1 MYVPLRNHTHH
12 SLLTGVGSPAAWL
25 ERVRQLGLPGM
36 ALCDV
41 NTLGGLVEALR
52 AATAN
57 ELPLVVGAE
66 LAAPSSPGRAIA
78 LVQDETGYRNLCKL
92 VSACRLGYDP
102 GSQPDASNE
111 EPFDLVHG
119 IARWQAGLVFLVD
132 HPRLLLELMGRV
144 PARQVLAALSPVA
157 LRTEPNRHGTSTG
170 ETRSAQRDALDSLGT
185 DKVPAPARPSAAR
198 DLLDAARATG
208 AAVVAVPDAY
218 YPSAEQRALHRLQV
232 AIKHNALLADLPEA
246 WVAPAPAH
254 LLSVDVLR
262 TSYAQVE
269 DVPGQWPLPP
279 GTADP
284 LLART
289 QLVAQTCTYAPPL
302 GGVLFPQIE
311 LEAGD
316 TPYSRLCQL
325 AFEGA
330 QRRFRPLQPAVLQ
343 RLQYE
348 LSTIQDLGFAPYFL
362 LVHRIAE
369 FAREA
374 GIPHVG
380 RGSAADSLV
389 AYCLRLTDA
398 DPFRYHLP
406 FERFLNPARTDR
418 PDIDLDF
425 CWRRRD
431 EVLEHVFEL
440 FGSERTAMIST
451 LNRFGSRSAFREAA
465 LAHGIP
471 PAEFQRWS
479 RRIPMYGP
487 GASFDGTAGPSGAEE
502 DGEHDPPESDAVHS
516 EMPEGVAKKSAT
528 QGHLSD
534 GAQLTHPGG
543 GGGGCTSNAPTAPLA
558 GPPRTPPRPPEPPL
572 PRSQAP
578 RDPFAA
584 NPLAA
589 TLRSLPDTRH
599 FPFHDPRF
607 AAALRDA
614 GQLLETPRHFG
625 LHPGGVVVSPS
636 AITDVLPCAPSAKGP
651 VVTQFDKHG
660 VEALGLVKMDLLG
673 NRALT
678 TLQDTLDLLAERD
691 VHVDLESLPE
701 DDPQT
706 AELLRRGQTLGCFQ
720 VESPGMRHLLQQTG
734 ACTMDDVIQAV
745 ALIRPGP
752 AQAGMKEAYVRRFR
766 QLEDPA
772 PPHPCLTEV
781 LADTYGVMLYQ
792 EDVMRVAAQAA
803 GMDLPTADRL
813 RRALQKRRMDE
824 LPELQ
829 RAFYAGCEQNGLTR
843 DDAQQ
848 IWLRIEGFASFA
860 FCKAHAVTYGRIA
873 YRAAWLKAHYPIEFL
888 TAFLNSETGYYA
900 PRVYLEEARRLGASL
915 LGPDLNRSAR
925 EFCVQRAPDGRYGIR
940 LGWRQVYGL
949 SETLIERLLHEREQ
963 QPFLSLPDFLQRTGA
978 HVDEARHLIR
988 CGALDA
994 FDRTRPELLWRLH
1007 LLHQKPT
1014 RIPRGERLDAS
1025 EIAAANGRREDLLQS
1040 PSAGWDG
1047 QGIGLGAA
1055 RLAPGQ
1061 QTSLFAPP
1069 PDRPPVMPGLP
1080 DWNPKQRGTA
1090 EHELLGVSLHLHP
1103 TRLFDCPGEARMRQS
1118 VRSPADRRAP
1128 MPPRACA
1135 DVPSLVGA
1143 RITLRAWLA
1152 ASRRVRTN
1160 NGQWMRFLT
1169 LEDETGIAE
1178 AVLFPNVYEQTQDR
1192 LASDQTLLVTGV
1204 VENQLG
1210 ATVLHT
1216 EFLW

>member
-1 MYVPLRNHTHH
+1 
-12 SLLTGVGSPAAWL
+12 
-25 ERVRQLGLPGM
+25 M
-36 ALCDV
+36 AQ
-41 NTLGGLVEALR
+41 A
-52 AATAN
+52 
-57 ELPLVVGAE
+57 
-66 LAAPSSPGRAIA
+66 
-78 LVQDETGYRNLCKL
+78 
-92 VSACRLGYDP
+92 
-102 GSQPDASNE
+102 
-111 EPFDLVHG
+111 
-119 IARWQAGLVFLVD
+119 IARWQAGLLFLVD
-132 HPRLLLELMGRV
+132 HPKLLLELFGRV
-144 PARQVLAALSPVA
+144 PARQVLAALTPAAVSPA
-157 LRTEPNRHGTSTG
+157 ESNAAIQGPRPHGL
-170 ETRSAQRDALDSLGT
+170 AA
-185 DKVPAPARPSAAR
+185 DKVPPPARPSHAQ

-208 AAVVAVPDAY
+208 AAVVAAPDTY
-218 YPSAEQRALHRLQV
+218 YPVAEQRSLHRLQV
-232 AIKHNALLADLPEA
+232 AIKHNALLADLPGDWA
-246 WVAPAPAH
+246 ALAPAH
-254 LLSVDVLR
+254 LWSPKALAARYRDVP
-262 TSYAQVE
+262 
-269 DVPGQWPLPP
+269 DVPGEWPLPP
-279 GTADP
+279 GTPDP

-289 QLVAQTCTYAPPL
+289 LEVARTCTYAPPL
-302 GGVLFPQIE
+302 GGVLFPNIA
-311 LEAGD
+311 LDPGD

-330 QRRFRPLQPAVLQ
+330 QQRFRPMEPQVLQ

-362 LVHRIAE
+362 LVHQIAE

-374 GIPHVG
+374 SIPHVG

-406 FERFLNPARTDR
+406 FERFLNPARKDR

-440 FGSERTAMIST
+440 FGPERTAMIST

-479 RRIPMYGP
+479 RRIPIYGP
-487 GASFDGTAGPSGAEE
+487 GVSFDGTAGGSGDEAATAHE
-502 DGEHDPPESDAVHS
+502 A
-516 EMPEGVAKKSAT
+516 AKKLDTERHSA
-528 QGHLSD
+528 D
-534 GAQLTHPGG
+534 AAQLTHPGG
-543 GGGGCTSNAPTAPLA
+543 WAGQSAARTRPSTPSSAPQNPTPAPAPQALPTPQVLPTPQA
-558 GPPRTPPRPPEPPL
+558 PSTPQAPPVAT
-572 PRSQAP
+572 PRSYAT
-578 RDPFAA
+578 RDPFAD

-607 AAALRDA
+607 AGALRDA

-625 LHPGGVVVSPS
+625 LHPGGVVVSPGP
-636 AITDVLPCAPSAKGP
+636 ITDVLPCAPSAKGP

-678 TLQDTLDLLAERD
+678 TLQDTLDLLAQRGVD
-691 VHVDLESLPE
+691 VDLEALPE
-701 DDPQT
+701 DDPDT

-766 QLEDPA
+766 KLEDPA
-772 PPHPCLTEV
+772 PPHPCLEEV

-824 LPELQ
+824 LPELEQ
-829 RAFYAGCEQNGLTR
+829 AFYQGCQQNGLSR
-843 DDAQQ
+843 DEAQQ

-888 TAFLNSETGYYA
+888 TAFLNSQTGYYA
-900 PRVYLEEARRLGASL
+900 PRVYLEEARRLGATL
-915 LGPDLNRSAR
+915 LRPDLNRSLR
-925 EFCVQRAPDGRYGIR
+925 EFTVQRAPDGRCGLRI
-940 LGWRQVYGL
+940 GWDQVYGL
-949 SETLIERLLHEREQ
+949 SETLVERLLTERER

-1007 LLHQKPT
+1007 LLHQRPT

-1025 EIAAANGRREDLLQS
+1025 EVAAATGRRDDLLQS

-1069 PDRPPVMPGLP
+1069 PDRTPVMPGLP

-1090 EHELLGVSLHLHP
+1090 EHELLGVSLDLHP
-1103 TRLFDCPGEARMRQS
+1103 TRLFECPGEARMRQS

-1135 DVPSLVGA
+1135 DVPKLVGA

-1152 ASRRVRTN
+1152 ASRRVRTDQ
-1160 NGQWMRFLT
+1160 GLWMRFLT
-1169 LEDETGIAE
+1169 LEDETGLAE
-1178 AVLFPNVYEQTQDR
+1178 AVLFPAVYEQTQDR
-1192 LASDQTLLVTGV
+1192 LASDQTLLVTGI
-1204 VENQLG
+1204 VEDQLG

-1216 EFLW
+1216 EFIW